1 MKKDIVFPDI
11 KVIMKSTVI
20 IACLSLILYVSLASA
35 EETKAGFV
43 KSVSGQVFIGR
54 KQVKIPAKADD
65 KLFENDVII
74 TGPDG
79 KIGIIFQDNSVLG
92 IGSNSQVNIS
102 KFAFEPAN
110 KKLAFLVQ
118 IKKGTLVYLAGLIA
132 KLENKSVKFE
142 TPTSV
147 CGVRG
152 THLAIKVEGGDV
164 KELLKLEEILPSKSD
179 KK

>member
-1 MKKDIVFPDI
+1 
-11 KVIMKSTVI
+11 MKSTAI
-20 IACLSLILYVSLASA
+20 IACLSLIMYVGLASA

-43 KSVSGQVFIGR
+43 KSVSGQAFISR
-54 KQVKIPAKADD
+54 KQISIPAKVDD
-65 KLFENDVII
+65 KLFENDIII
-74 TGPDG
+74 TGSDG

-92 IGSNSQVNIS
+92 IGSNTQVNIS

-110 KKLAFLVQ
+110 KKLAFLVK

-132 KLENKSVKFE
+132 KLENKSVRFE

-152 THLAIKVEGGDV
+152 THVAIMVEGGDV
-164 KELLKLEEILPSKSD
+164 KELLRLDDILPSKSN

>member
-1 MKKDIVFPDI
+1 
-11 KVIMKSTVI
+11 MKSTVI
-20 IACLSLILYVSLASA
+20 VVCFAVLLCAALASA

-43 KSVSGQVFIGR
+43 KSVSGQAFISR
-54 KQVKIPAKADD
+54 NQISIPAKVDD
-65 KLFENDVII
+65 KLFESDVII

-79 KIGIIFQDNSVLG
+79 KMGIIFQDNSVLG

-110 KKLAFLVQ
+110 KKLAFLVK
-118 IKKGTLVYLAGLIA
+118 IKKGTLVYLTGLIA
-132 KLENKSVKFE
+132 KLENKGVRFE
-142 TPTSV
+142 TPTVV

-152 THLAIKVEGGDV
+152 THLAIKVEGTDV
-164 KELLKLEEILPSKSD
+164 KELLKLDDILPSKSN